1 MFLDQAEDGS
11 SLLQRSFTA
20 DDIDAALASDGSPPG
35 ERNIHRYF
43 LHIYCVCLFDSTLLL
58 QISRIIIII
67 IIIVKIT
74 IIIFYY

>member
-43 LHIYCVCLFDSTLLL
+43 LHIYCVCLFNSALLL
-58 QISRIIIII
+58 QISRIIII

>member
-43 LHIYCVCLFDSTLLL
+43 LHIYCVWFNF
-58 QISRIIIII
+58 
-67 IIIVKIT
+67 IT
-74 IIIFYY
+74 SN